1 MIRFRNPGT
10 QYTTQVQVFRELYKE
25 YKDAPSF
32 DLDDMAATIAKTK
45 LMTAYGYAGDA
56 ALALSNTEN
65 DSLNSTKMNA
75 KMYAEVFRLL
85 GWVTSAG
92 DNSYP
97 LVFTYIGE
105 HAALADDV
113 LPLYEQCV
121 LGINNPQE
129 IMDVKYDEKVR
140 FFKATLFSLQDLGGI
155 MYKHELC
162 LGPMSID
169 DLDKSQYNR
178 MITYLKKLRGSY
190 GRYQDAYQALCDDL
204 GVKPTLPDNSTRLPI
219 AFMKT
224 CGWVESQRTRKL
236 YPPKSLECLCLTQHG
251 ADLANSLRE
260 VKDLRMDEYYSYP
273 EHTRNSLIRLGV
285 YSMLLRAGYDT
296 SPVQETMRQDQVVC
310 ADILNGKELLF
321 SPYQTL
327 HRSVVDEALGI
338 HREIAGTQ
346 THTDVLPD
354 IKRTDANVNNICL
367 TISTNGAHST
377 SDVEVNSFV
386 QQVLDAK
393 SVGERKKDIIDK
405 IFDDSIT
412 DTQTKFYPLVA
423 MLFRVMG
430 LDCQASRPGDNGARW
445 DAIIVDSEESIPI
458 EIKSPT
464 EEQHLSL
471 KAIRQALENKVILL
485 SRGTHPTLPETTSL
499 AVGYYLPNDRAEVTN
514 LMSDFK
520 TAFGYNI
527 GIIDLKTLLTI
538 AVTIVY
544 DEKTFD
550 HNHRAD
556 GVRKDRPLRGT
567 SEKGRRRDHQ
577 CRLHAGVPPHGYRIR
592 EGDEGGDEWCQTSP
606 D

>member
-113 LPLYEQCV
+113 LSLYEQCV

-251 ADLANSLRE
+251 ADLADSLRE

-310 ADILNGKELLF
+310 ADVLNGKELLF

-354 IKRTDANVNNICL
+354 IKRIDANVNNICL

-393 SVGERKKDIIDK
+393 SVGERKKNIIDK

-412 DTQTKFYPLVA
+412 DTQTKFYPFVA

-527 GIIDLKTLLTI
+527 VIIDLKTLLTI

-550 HNHRAD
+550 I
-556 GVRKDRPLRGT
+556 
-567 SEKGRRRDHQ
+567 SELN
-577 CRLHAGVPPHGYRIR
+577 RL
-592 EGDEGGDEWCQTSP
+592 EGFANATFN
-606 D
+606 

>member
-260 VKDLRMDEYYSYP
+260 VKDLQ
-273 EHTRNSLIRLGV
+273 TRGD
-285 YSMLLRAGYDT
+285 LRFLH
-296 SPVQETMRQDQVVC
+296 QFH
-310 ADILNGKELLF
+310 ELLQKSVSHYTLDENGSERLMLKYYEYLLKIKIF
-321 SPYQTL
+321 LNDTYGLHVLDNIEDFPLDTDTELSEYHEKIVEKICYPSP
-327 HRSVVDEALGI
+327 G
-338 HREIAGTQ
+338 
-346 THTDVLPD
+346 
-354 IKRTDANVNNICL
+354 C
-367 TISTNGAHST
+367 ST
-377 SDVEVNSFV
+377 S
-386 QQVLDAK
+386 
-393 SVGERKKDIIDK
+393 
-405 IFDDSIT
+405 T
-412 DTQTKFYPLVA
+412 
-423 MLFRVMG
+423 
-430 LDCQASRPGDNGARW
+430 
-445 DAIIVDSEESIPI
+445 
-458 EIKSPT
+458 
-464 EEQHLSL
+464 
-471 KAIRQALENKVILL
+471 
-485 SRGTHPTLPETTSL
+485 
-499 AVGYYLPNDRAEVTN
+499 
-514 LMSDFK
+514 
-520 TAFGYNI
+520 
-527 GIIDLKTLLTI
+527 
-538 AVTIVY
+538 
-544 DEKTFD
+544 
-550 HNHRAD
+550 
-556 GVRKDRPLRGT
+556 
-567 SEKGRRRDHQ
+567 
-577 CRLHAGVPPHGYRIR
+577 
-592 EGDEGGDEWCQTSP
+592 
-606 D
+606 

>member
-310 ADILNGKELLF
+310 ADVLNGKELLF

-430 LDCQASRPGDNGARW
+430 LDCQASRPGDNGDRW

-520 TAFGYNI
+520 TAFGHNI

-550 HNHRAD
+550 I
-556 GVRKDRPLRGT
+556 
-567 SEKGRRRDHQ
+567 SELN
-577 CRLHAGVPPHGYRIR
+577 RL
-592 EGDEGGDEWCQTSP
+592 EGFANATFN
-606 D
+606 

>member
-129 IMDVKYDEKVR
+129 IMDVKYDENVR
-140 FFKATLFSLQDLGGI
+140 FFKAALFSLQDLGGI

-251 ADLANSLRE
+251 ADLADSLRE

-310 ADILNGKELLF
+310 ADVLNGKELLF

-412 DTQTKFYPLVA
+412 DTQTKFYPFVA

-550 HNHRAD
+550 I
-556 GVRKDRPLRGT
+556 
-567 SEKGRRRDHQ
+567 SELN
-577 CRLHAGVPPHGYRIR
+577 RL
-592 EGDEGGDEWCQTSP
+592 EGFANATFN
-606 D
+606 

>member
-310 ADILNGKELLF
+310 ADVLNGKELLF

-520 TAFGYNI
+520 TAFGHNI

-544 DEKTFD
+544 DEKTFRFLYKGIIIK
-550 HNHRAD
+550 HN
-556 GVRKDRPLRGT
+556 KTEPTYTKT
-567 SEKGRRRDHQ
+567 SLFLCEKRRFFMARTEKGVV
-577 CRLHAGVPPHGYRIR
+577 ATI
-592 EGDEGGDEWCQTSP
+592 
-606 D
+606 

>member
-251 ADLANSLRE
+251 ADLADSLRE

-310 ADILNGKELLF
+310 ADVLNGKELLF

-412 DTQTKFYPLVA
+412 DTQTKFYLFVA

-550 HNHRAD
+550 I
-556 GVRKDRPLRGT
+556 
-567 SEKGRRRDHQ
+567 SELN
-577 CRLHAGVPPHGYRIR
+577 RL
-592 EGDEGGDEWCQTSP
+592 EGFANATFN
-606 D
+606 

>member
-10 QYTTQVQVFRELYKE
+10 QYTTQVQVFKELYKE
-25 YKDAPSF
+25 YKNAPSF
-32 DLDDMAATIAKTK
+32 DLDDMAATIAKTQ

-56 ALALSNTEN
+56 ALALSNTDN

-92 DNSYP
+92 DSSYP

-105 HAALADDV
+105 HVALADDV

-129 IMDVKYDEKVR
+129 IIDVKYDEKVR
-140 FFKATLFSLQDLGGI
+140 FFKVALFSLQDLDGI

-178 MITYLKKLRGSY
+178 MIDYLKNLRGSY

-224 CGWVESQRTRKL
+224 CGWIKSQRTRNL

-251 ADLANSLRE
+251 ADLADSLRE

-273 EHTRNSLIRLGV
+273 EQTRKSLIRLGV

-296 SPVQETMRQDQVVC
+296 SPVQETMQQDQAIC
-310 ADILNGKELLF
+310 ADILDGKELLF

-327 HRSVVDEALGI
+327 HRSVVDEALGV
-338 HREIAGTQ
+338 HRKIAGAQ

-354 IKRTDANVNNICL
+354 IKRTDANVNNISL
-367 TISTNGAHST
+367 TISTNKAHPT

-393 SVGERKKDIIDK
+393 SAGERKKDIIDK
-405 IFDDSIT
+405 IFDDSKT
-412 DTQTKFYPLVA
+412 DTQTKFYPFVA

-430 LDCQASRPGDNGARW
+430 LNCQASRPGDNGARW
-445 DAIIVDSEESIPI
+445 DAIIVDPKESIPI

-464 EEQHLSL
+464 EELHLSL

-485 SRGTHPTLPETTSL
+485 SRETHLTLPETTSL
-499 AVGYYLPNDRAEVTN
+499 AVGYYLPNNRAEVTN
-514 LMSDFK
+514 LINDFK
-520 TAFGYNI
+520 NAFGYNI
-527 GIIDLKTLLTI
+527 GIVDLRTLLTI

-550 HNHRAD
+550 IFELN
-556 GVRKDRPLRGT
+556 
-567 SEKGRRRDHQ
+567 
-577 CRLHAGVPPHGYRIR
+577 RL
-592 EGDEGGDEWCQTSP
+592 EGFANATFN
-606 D
+606 

>member
-310 ADILNGKELLF
+310 ADVLNGKELLF

-550 HNHRAD
+550 I
-556 GVRKDRPLRGT
+556 
-567 SEKGRRRDHQ
+567 SELNQ
-577 CRLHAGVPPHGYRIR
+577 L
-592 EGDEGGDEWCQTSP
+592 EGFANATFN
-606 D
+606 

>member
-140 FFKATLFSLQDLGGI
+140 FFKAALFSLQDLGGI

-251 ADLANSLRE
+251 ADLADSLRE

-310 ADILNGKELLF
+310 ADVLNGKELLF

-367 TISTNGAHST
+367 TISTNGARST
-377 SDVEVNSFV
+377 SDVKVNSFV

-412 DTQTKFYPLVA
+412 DTQTKFYPFVA

-445 DAIIVDSEESIPI
+445 DAIIVDPEESIPI

-499 AVGYYLPNDRAEVTN
+499 AIGYYLPNDRAEVTN

-527 GIIDLKTLLTI
+527 GIMDLRTLLTI

-550 HNHRAD
+550 I
-556 GVRKDRPLRGT
+556 
-567 SEKGRRRDHQ
+567 SELN
-577 CRLHAGVPPHGYRIR
+577 RL
-592 EGDEGGDEWCQTSP
+592 EGFANATFN
-606 D
+606 

>member
-251 ADLANSLRE
+251 ADLADSLRE

-296 SPVQETMRQDQVVC
+296 SPVQETIRQDQVVC
-310 ADILNGKELLF
+310 ADVLNGKELLF

-367 TISTNGAHST
+367 TISTNGEHST

-412 DTQTKFYPLVA
+412 DTQTKFYPFVA

-550 HNHRAD
+550 I
-556 GVRKDRPLRGT
+556 
-567 SEKGRRRDHQ
+567 SELN
-577 CRLHAGVPPHGYRIR
+577 RL
-592 EGDEGGDEWCQTSP
+592 EGFANATFN
-606 D
+606 

>member
-10 QYTTQVQVFRELYKE
+10 QYTTQVQVFKELYKE

-32 DLDDMAATIAKTK
+32 DLDDMASTITKTK

-85 GWVTSAG
+85 GWITSEG
-92 DNSYP
+92 NGSYP

-105 HAALADDV
+105 HAASTDDV

-140 FFKATLFSLQDLGGI
+140 FFKTALFSLEDLDGI

-169 DLDKSQYNR
+169 DLDDSQYRR
-178 MITYLKKLRGSY
+178 MIAYLKGLRGSY
-190 GRYQDAYQALCDDL
+190 RRYQDAYQALCDDL
-204 GVKPTLPDNSTRLPI
+204 QVKPTLPDNSTRLPI

-224 CGWVESQRTRKL
+224 CNWIESERTRSL
-236 YPPKSLECLCLTQHG
+236 YPPKSLECLRLTEHG
-251 ADLANSLRE
+251 KEVAASLRD
-260 VKDLRMDEYYSYP
+260 VKDLRLDEYNQYSP
-273 EHTRNSLIRLGV
+273 EIRKALIRLGV
-285 YSMLLRAGYDT
+285 YSMLMRAGYDT
-296 SPVQETMRQDQVVC
+296 SPVQETIEQDKTIC
-310 ADILNGKELLF
+310 SDILRGKELLF

-327 HRSVVDEALGI
+327 HHSVVDQALGL
-338 HREIAGTQ
+338 RRTATGTRTQ
-346 THTDVLPD
+346 TTILPD
-354 IKRTDANVNNICL
+354 INRADAIINNISL
-367 TISTNGAHST
+367 TVAT
-377 SDVEVNSFV
+377 SGLHHEGDPEVAEFTQNV
-386 QQVLDAK
+386 LELKAAGKRKQQ
-393 SVGERKKDIIDK
+393 IIEK
-405 IFDDSIT
+405 LFSESIT
-412 DTQTKFYPLVA
+412 ATQTRFYPFVA

-445 DAIIVDSEESIPI
+445 DAIIVDEHESIPI

-485 SRGTHPTLPETTSL
+485 SRETHPTLSETTSL

-520 TAFGYNI
+520 TAYGYNI
-527 GIIDLKTLLTI
+527 GIMDLKTLLTI
-538 AVTIVY
+538 AVTIIY
-544 DEKTFD
+544 DEKTF
-550 HNHRAD
+550 NIAE
-556 GVRKDRPLRGT
+556 LN
-567 SEKGRRRDHQ
+567 
-577 CRLHAGVPPHGYRIR
+577 RL
-592 EGDEGGDEWCQTSP
+592 EGFANATFN
-606 D
+606 

>member
-85 GWVTSAG
+85 GWITSAG

-251 ADLANSLRE
+251 ADLADSLRE

-296 SPVQETMRQDQVVC
+296 SPVQETIRQDQVVC
-310 ADILNGKELLF
+310 ADVLNGKELLF

-354 IKRTDANVNNICL
+354 IKRTYANVNNICL

-412 DTQTKFYPLVA
+412 DTQTKFYPFVA

-550 HNHRAD
+550 I
-556 GVRKDRPLRGT
+556 
-567 SEKGRRRDHQ
+567 SELN
-577 CRLHAGVPPHGYRIR
+577 RL
-592 EGDEGGDEWCQTSP
+592 EGFANATFN
-606 D
+606 

>member
-251 ADLANSLRE
+251 ADLADSLRE

-296 SPVQETMRQDQVVC
+296 SPVQETIRQDQVVC
-310 ADILNGKELLF
+310 ADVLNGKELLF

-412 DTQTKFYPLVA
+412 DTQTKFYPFVA

-527 GIIDLKTLLTI
+527 DIIDLKTLLTI

-550 HNHRAD
+550 I
-556 GVRKDRPLRGT
+556 
-567 SEKGRRRDHQ
+567 SELN
-577 CRLHAGVPPHGYRIR
+577 RL
-592 EGDEGGDEWCQTSP
+592 EGFANATFN
-606 D
+606 

>member
-251 ADLANSLRE
+251 ADLADSLRE

-273 EHTRNSLIRLGV
+273 EHIRNSLIRLGV

-296 SPVQETMRQDQVVC
+296 SPVQETMRQDQIVC
-310 ADILNGKELLF
+310 ADVLNGKELLF

-338 HREIAGTQ
+338 HRKIAGTQ

-367 TISTNGAHST
+367 TISTNSAHST

-412 DTQTKFYPLVA
+412 DTQTKFYPFVA

-550 HNHRAD
+550 I
-556 GVRKDRPLRGT
+556 
-567 SEKGRRRDHQ
+567 SELN
-577 CRLHAGVPPHGYRIR
+577 RL
-592 EGDEGGDEWCQTSP
+592 EGFANATFN
-606 D
+606 

>member
-224 CGWVESQRTRKL
+224 CGCVESQRTRKL

-310 ADILNGKELLF
+310 ADVLNGKELLF

-520 TAFGYNI
+520 TAFGHNI

-550 HNHRAD
+550 I
-556 GVRKDRPLRGT
+556 
-567 SEKGRRRDHQ
+567 SELN
-577 CRLHAGVPPHGYRIR
+577 RL
-592 EGDEGGDEWCQTSP
+592 EGFANATFN
-606 D
+606 

>member
-10 QYTTQVQVFRELYKE
+10 QYTTQVQVFRELYNE

-32 DLDDMAATIAKTK
+32 DLNDMASTIAKTK

-56 ALALSNTEN
+56 ALALSKNDN

-85 GWVTSAG
+85 GWITSAG
-92 DNSYP
+92 SGSYP

-105 HAALADDV
+105 HAASTDDV

-129 IMDVKYDEKVR
+129 IMDVKYVEKVR
-140 FFKATLFSLQDLGGI
+140 FFKAALFSFEDLDGI

-169 DLDKSQYNR
+169 DLDEAQYQG
-178 MITYLKKLRGSY
+178 MIAYLKSLRGSY
-190 GRYQDAYQALCDDL
+190 SRYQAAYQALCDDL
-204 GVKPTLPDNSTRLPI
+204 QVKPTLPDNSTRLPI

-224 CGWVESQRTRKL
+224 CNWIESQRSSSL
-236 YPPKSLECLCLTQHG
+236 YPPKSLECLCLTEHG
-251 ADLANSLRE
+251 WEVAESLHN
-260 VKDLRMDEYYSYP
+260 VKDLRLDEYYSYP
-273 EHTRNSLIRLGV
+273 ERTRKSLIRLGV

-296 SPVQETMRQDQVVC
+296 APVQETINQDKLIC
-310 ADILNGKELLF
+310 ADILQGKDLLF

-327 HRSVVDEALGI
+327 HHSVVDDALGI
-338 HREIAGTQ
+338 DRTTAGGGKRSTI
-346 THTDVLPD
+346 LPD
-354 IKRTDANVNNICL
+354 INRTDAVVNHISL
-367 TISTNGAHST
+367 TVATDGFRPGTDMEVADFTRKVSGLKT
-377 SDVEVNSFV
+377 SGVPK
-386 QQVLDAK
+386 QQIV
-393 SVGERKKDIIDK
+393 DK
-405 IFDDSIT
+405 LFDESIT
-412 DTQTKFYPLVA
+412 ATQTAFYPFIA

-445 DAIIVDSEESIPI
+445 DAIIVDRAESIPI

-485 SRGTHPTLPETTSL
+485 SRETHPTLPETTSL
-499 AVGYYLPNDRAEVTN
+499 AVGYYLPNDRAEVVN
-514 LMSDFK
+514 LMSAFK
-520 TAFGYNI
+520 IAYGYNI
-527 GIIDLKTLLTI
+527 GIMDLKTLLMI
-538 AVTIVY
+538 AVTIIY

-550 HNHRAD
+550 ITELN
-556 GVRKDRPLRGT
+556 
-567 SEKGRRRDHQ
+567 
-577 CRLHAGVPPHGYRIR
+577 RL
-592 EGDEGGDEWCQTSP
+592 EGFANATFN
-606 D
+606 

>member
-10 QYTTQVQVFRELYKE
+10 QYTTQVQVFRELYNE

-32 DLDDMAATIAKTK
+32 DLNDMASTIAKTK

-56 ALALSNTEN
+56 ALALSKNDN

-85 GWVTSAG
+85 GWITSAG
-92 DNSYP
+92 SDSYP

-105 HAALADDV
+105 HAASTDDV

-129 IMDVKYDEKVR
+129 IMDVKYVEKVR
-140 FFKATLFSLQDLGGI
+140 FFKAALFSFEDLDGI

-169 DLDKSQYNR
+169 DLDEAQYQG
-178 MITYLKKLRGSY
+178 MIAYLKSLRGSY
-190 GRYQDAYQALCDDL
+190 SRYQAAYQALCDDL
-204 GVKPTLPDNSTRLPI
+204 QVKPTLPDNSTRLPI

-224 CGWVESQRTRKL
+224 CNWIESQRSSSL
-236 YPPKSLECLCLTQHG
+236 YPPKSLECLCLTEHG
-251 ADLANSLRE
+251 WEVAESLHN
-260 VKDLRMDEYYSYP
+260 VKDLRLDEYYSYP
-273 EHTRNSLIRLGV
+273 ERTRKSLIRLGV

-296 SPVQETMRQDQVVC
+296 APVQETINQDKLIC
-310 ADILNGKELLF
+310 ADILQGKDLLF

-327 HRSVVDEALGI
+327 HHSVVDDALGI
-338 HREIAGTQ
+338 DRTTAGGGKHSTI
-346 THTDVLPD
+346 LPD
-354 IKRTDANVNNICL
+354 INRTDAVVNHISL
-367 TISTNGAHST
+367 TVATDEFRPGTDTEVADFTRKVSGLKT
-377 SDVEVNSFV
+377 SGMVK
-386 QQVLDAK
+386 QQIV
-393 SVGERKKDIIDK
+393 DK
-405 IFDDSIT
+405 LFDESIT
-412 DTQTKFYPLVA
+412 ATQTTFYPFIA

-445 DAIIVDSEESIPI
+445 DAIIVDRAESIPI

-485 SRGTHPTLPETTSL
+485 SRETHPTLPQTTSL
-499 AVGYYLPNDRAEVTN
+499 AVGYYLPNDRAEVVN
-514 LMSDFK
+514 LMNAFK
-520 TAFGYNI
+520 IAYGYNI
-527 GIIDLKTLLTI
+527 GVMDLKTLLMI
-538 AVTIVY
+538 AVTIIY

-550 HNHRAD
+550 ITELN
-556 GVRKDRPLRGT
+556 
-567 SEKGRRRDHQ
+567 
-577 CRLHAGVPPHGYRIR
+577 RL
-592 EGDEGGDEWCQTSP
+592 EGFANATFN
-606 D
+606 

>member
-10 QYTTQVQVFRELYKE
+10 QYTTQVQVFRELYKA

-251 ADLANSLRE
+251 ADLADSLRE

-310 ADILNGKELLF
+310 ADVLNGKELLF

-412 DTQTKFYPLVA
+412 DTQTKFYPFVA

-499 AVGYYLPNDRAEVTN
+499 AVGYYLPNDRAEVTD

-550 HNHRAD
+550 I
-556 GVRKDRPLRGT
+556 
-567 SEKGRRRDHQ
+567 SELN
-577 CRLHAGVPPHGYRIR
+577 RL
-592 EGDEGGDEWCQTSP
+592 EGFANATFN
-606 D
+606 

>member
-310 ADILNGKELLF
+310 ADVLNGKELLF

-471 KAIRQALENKVILL
+471 KAIRQALENEVILL

-520 TAFGYNI
+520 TAFGHNI

-550 HNHRAD
+550 I
-556 GVRKDRPLRGT
+556 
-567 SEKGRRRDHQ
+567 SELN
-577 CRLHAGVPPHGYRIR
+577 RL
-592 EGDEGGDEWCQTSP
+592 EGFANATFN
-606 D
+606 